1 MHGTRNFQ
9 KSPSSITLPLSTNL
23 KTEEHKSHST
33 TISQHTSKQNNISN
47 HHQQLSPNR
56 HQNTKNIWQSFSMS
70 MILYDKSRAATHL
83 NKAVSTVTLHTTEER
98 MWWHSQTTQQQHS
111 SNDKP
116 KGQDMS
122 FFFTTASVR
131 ILHGI
136 AAANS
141 LAIVAVAWR
150 EH

>member
-56 HQNTKNIWQSFSMS
+56 HQNTKTFDRVFQCQWYYTTNRAQQLTSTKQFQQWHY
-70 MILYDKSRAATHL
+70 ILQKSACDGIHKQHNNSIPAMTSQ
-83 NKAVSTVTLHTTEER
+83 KAKTCL
-98 MWWHSQTTQQQHS
+98 
-111 SNDKP
+111 
-116 KGQDMS
+116 
-122 FFFTTASVR
+122 FFTTASVR